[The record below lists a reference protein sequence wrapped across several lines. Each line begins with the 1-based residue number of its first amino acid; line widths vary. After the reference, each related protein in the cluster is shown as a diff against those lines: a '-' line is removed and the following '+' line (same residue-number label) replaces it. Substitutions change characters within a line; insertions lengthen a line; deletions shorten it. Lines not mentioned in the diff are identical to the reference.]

1 MEPIRYMVPIRFMV
15 NGVFMKQAEPQL
27 KIRIPSDLK
36 KFIAIQ
42 AERNKSSQN
51 SEIVRCI
58 RERMD
63 RQTKTATE

>member
-1 MEPIRYMVPIRFMV
+1 
-15 NGVFMKQAEPQL
+15 MKQSEPQL
-27 KIRIPSDLK
+27 KIRIPKEMKS
-36 KFIAIQ
+36 FIALQ

-63 RQTKTATE
+63 RERKTATNEVPAS

>member
-1 MEPIRYMVPIRFMV
+1 
-15 NGVFMKQAEPQL
+15 MKQSEPQL
-27 KIRIPSDLK
+27 KIRIPKDLK
-36 KFIAIQ
+36 SFISLQ

-63 RQTKTATE
+63 RERKTATNEVPAS

>member
-1 MEPIRYMVPIRFMV
+1 
-15 NGVFMKQAEPQL
+15 MKQTEPQL

-36 KFIAIQ
+36 RFIAIQ